1 MYILILLA
9 ILFTPSLSF
18 AAYNSST
25 VISNE
30 LKEDGRTRLVF
41 RFTGN
46 AGEPAVVREYI
57 VNSNSSIASLRNW
70 VYGQITELNLM
81 RTASTLPSLQSGQ
94 IVAPLQPVDPT
105 PPTPTARQIWLSKV
119 TQYKQ
124 FASMG
129 LTGTAATDLA
139 ALLADINATYVTGY
153 LQ

>member
-1 MYILILLA
+1 MPILILLVVL
-9 ILFTPSLSF
+9 LFPSLSF
-18 AAYNSST
+18 AAYNTAT

-46 AGEPAVVREYI
+46 AGEPGVTREYF
-57 VNSNSSIASLRNW
+57 VNSGSTATVLRNW
-70 VYGQITELNLM
+70 VDSILGDLNLM
-81 RTASTLPSLQSGQ
+81 RSAATLPALQVGQ
-94 IVAPLQPVDPT
+94 IVPPLA
-105 PPTPTARQIWLSKV
+105 PTAPAAPTAKQIWLNKV
-119 TQYKQ
+119 SRYQQ
-124 FASMG
+124 FAALG